1 MGEEQVNDK
10 RHYRIQPPLRWGSRH
25 PYHMGQD
32 ANVIQCIEVEV
43 SSNRQDGAGSHDPNA
58 AGLKE
63 TLRKKVFLE
72 PPCRLVR
79 SRRSEAFKIQI
90 LSSD

>member
-1 MGEEQVNDK
+1 
-10 RHYRIQPPLRWGSRH
+10 
-25 PYHMGQD
+25 MGQD

-63 TLRKKVFLE
+63 TLRKKVE
-72 PPCRLVR
+72 GSSVAAVG
-79 SRRSEAFKIQI
+79 SIQN
-90 LSSD
+90 SNFVV